1 MSERSWYSGNA
12 ADDGAERRGWI
23 LGHFMDPSAGERS
36 TDTLEVKWGIHK
48 AGEQRTEWVT
58 GDKRTTL
65 VLLVQGRFH
74 VKFRDGD
81 VPLIR
86 QGDYLVWGPGTDH
99 SWKAITD
106 SVVVTVRWP
115 SLPYSEH
122 ESTHLRGR

>member
-1 MSERSWYSGNA
+1 MSESSWYRGNA
-12 ADDGAERRGWI
+12 ADDGEDTRGWI
-23 LGHFMDPSAGERS
+23 LGHFMDPSTDERS
-36 TDTLEVKWGIHK
+36 TEALEVKWGIHH
-48 AGEQRTEWVT
+48 AGEQRADWVT

-81 VPLIR
+81 APLSR

-99 SWKAITD
+99 YWQAEED

-115 SLPYSEH
+115 SLS
-122 ESTHLRGR
+122 R